1 MIGCE
6 LNILETSRCSSL
18 SPHRRRL
25 RVGSFCGLILLLP
38 AVAAQAATV
47 TKISAGVYHSIFV
60 RTDGSLWGMGGD
72 PHGQLGDGFSVTGTN
87 APGLIVSS
95 NVTAISAGDFHSLFV
110 RSDGSLWGM
119 GADFLTQLGLGTTN
133 DVLIPELI
141 VSNEV
146 TLIAAGAVHSLFL
159 TFPPLSGPG
168 SYWAM
173 GYNASGQLGDGT
185 TNNRAVPE
193 QVLSNP
199 SGNVFSVI
207 AAGEQ
212 HSLLIKPDGSLWA
225 TGWNGYG
232 QLGDRTTTNHHLP
245 ELIVAS
251 NVTAIAAGGDHSL
264 FVKSDGSLWTM
275 GNDAVGELGD
285 GTNGTIHTTPELIV
299 SNNVTAVA
307 AGGAHSLFL
316 KSDGSLWGMGRNVFG
331 QLGDGTTNNRAV
343 PMLIVSNNVTAV
355 TAGFFH
361 SLFIKSDGS
370 LWAMG
375 YNTSGQ
381 LGDGTYIERH
391 VPVQVVPPPPQILS
405 VNVSGVNFAMSFLT
419 ISSQS
424 YTVQANLDLTTT
436 NWFACTNISGNGLI
450 MPVAVPVSN
459 GVPQEFFRV
468 KEP

>member
-1 MIGCE
+1 MIVCE
-6 LNILETSRCSSL
+6 LKTLETAHCTALTRAGL
-18 SPHRRRL
+18 
-25 RVGSFCGLILLLP
+25 FCGLILLLT
-38 AVAAQAATV
+38 AVAAEAATV
-47 TKISAGVYHSIFV
+47 TKISAGVFHSVFLKS
-60 RTDGSLWGMGGD
+60 DGSLWGMGGD
-72 PHGQLGDGFSVTGTN
+72 PHGQLGDGFGVAGTN
-87 APGLIVSS
+87 APGQIASS
-95 NVTAISAGDFHSLFV
+95 NVTAISAGDYHTLFI
-110 RSDGSLWGM
+110 RPDGSLWGM
-119 GADFLTQLGLGTTN
+119 GADFLNQLGLGTTN

-159 TFPPLSGPG
+159 KFHTPGGSG
-168 SYWAM
+168 SFWAM

-185 TNNRAVPE
+185 TNSHAVPE
-193 QVLSNP
+193 QVLSNL

-207 AAGEQ
+207 ADGEQ
-212 HSLLIKPDGSLWA
+212 HSLFIKPDGSLWA
-225 TGWNGYG
+225 TGWNKYG
-232 QLGDRTTTNHHLP
+232 QLGDGTVTNHLLP
-245 ELIVAS
+245 ELIVS
-251 NVTAIAAGGDHSL
+251 NNVTAIAAGGDHSL
-264 FVKSDGSLWTM
+264 FVKADGSLWAM
-275 GNDAVGELGD
+275 GNDTAGELGD

-316 KSDGSLWGMGRNVFG
+316 KADGSLWGMGRNVFG
-331 QLGDGTTNNRAV
+331 QLGDGTTNNRSIPV
-343 PMLIVSNNVTAV
+343 LIVSNNVTAV
-355 TAGFFH
+355 TAGFYH

-375 YNTSGQ
+375 FNQSGQ

-391 VPVQVVPPPPQILS
+391 VPVQIVPPPPQILS
-405 VNVSGVNFAMSFLT
+405 VNLLGNSFALSFLT
-419 ISSQS
+419 VSTQS

-450 MPVAVPVSN
+450 MPVAVPISN

>member
-6 LNILETSRCSSL
+6 LNTLGTSRRSL
-18 SPHRRRL
+18 LSRAQRRHRA
-25 RVGSFCGLILLLP
+25 GIFYGLVLLLLP
-38 AVAAQAATV
+38 VVGVQAAV
-47 TKISAGVYHSIFV
+47 TKISGGIYHSLFV
-60 RTDGSLWGMGGD
+60 RSDGSLWGMGGD
-72 PHGQLGDGFSVTGTN
+72 PHGQLGDGFSITGTN

-110 RSDGSLWGM
+110 KSDGSLWGM
-119 GADFLTQLGLGTTN
+119 GADFLNQLGVGTTN

-159 TFPPLSGPG
+159 KFHPLSGPG
-168 SYWAM
+168 SFWAM

-185 TNNRAVPE
+185 TNNRVVPV

-199 SGNVFSVI
+199 SSNVFTVI

-212 HSLLIKPDGSLWA
+212 HSLLIKPDGSLWV

-232 QLGDRTTTNHHLP
+232 QLGDGTITNHHLP
-245 ELIVAS
+245 EMIVSS

-264 FVKSDGSLWTM
+264 FVKTDGSLWAM
-275 GNDAVGELGD
+275 GNDAAGELGD

-343 PMLIVSNNVTAV
+343 PVLIVSNNVTAV

-391 VPVQVVPPPPQILS
+391 VPAQVVPPPPQILS
-405 VNVSGVNFAMSFLT
+405 VNLTGSNFGMSFLT
-419 ISSQS
+419 VSSQS

-436 NWFACTNISGNGLI
+436 NWFACTNFSGNGLI

-459 GVPQEFFRV
+459 GVPQEFFRI